1 MTPLY
6 QAGTLGRTMS
16 VCSLALQE
24 WHINEL
30 PAHIQ
35 REQRYDMPVNPLY
48 LQRRWARISRQ
59 YMHEYRKGADACEA
73 IRAVTAQR
81 TSPHLRHRDTSD
93 PRCRRME
100 AEVSV
105 LAAGM

>member
-81 TSPHLRHRDTSD
+81 TSPRTCGLGILVILGVG
-93 PRCRRME
+93 
-100 AEVSV
+100 A
-105 LAAGM
+105 